1 MVSINTSV
9 EALLLEEKKYTVKG
23 YSFYDDLSPKK
34 LTNEK
39 IAQYL
44 LDRFYICPVCNK
56 IQRGWALYE
65 EKVDGIVL
73 RKFFF
78 TCKHYVTSIVGLQVV
93 DMEYKD
99 MFVIW
104 LHIITLTEIQ
114 LIQRSDSIIYPFMY
128 WISTWNA
135 TSGSAPSGQPL
146 YLFPT
151 FVINTA
157 GTNISNVEGFT
168 VAAGSGNTNFGIV
181 VGSGTN
187 ANTTSTYALQT
198 PIANGTSAGQLQ
210 YGSTG
215 VSSPGISGNTVTVT
229 INRALTNSS
238 GGTIT
243 ITEVALY
250 AQFFY
255 VTSTPS
261 VATGYFAITRDVLAT
276 AISLANG
283 ASTTIYY
290 NLQVTI
296 S

>member
-23 YSFYDDLSPKK
+23 YSFYDDLNPKK

-44 LDRFYICPVCNK
+44 IDRFYICPVCNR

-78 TCKHYVTSIVGLQVV
+78 TCKHYVTSLVGLMVV

-104 LHIITLTEIQ
+104 LRIETSTEIQ
-114 LIQRSDSIIYPFMY
+114 LIQRSDSILYPFMQ
-128 WISTWNA
+128 WISGWVSGIGSSTSEIVVRA
-135 TSGSAPSGQPL
+135 TTSVTGTGGSSIGG
-146 YLFPT
+146 
-151 FVINTA
+151 VICFSISA
-157 GTNISNVEGFT
+157 GLGDTNY
-168 VAAGSGNTNFGIV
+168 GIV

-198 PIANGTSAGQLQ
+198 LIANGTGAGQLS
-210 YGSTG
+210 YGSTT
-215 VSSPGISGNTVTVT
+215 VLSPAISGSTVTVT
-229 INRALTNSS
+229 VSRVLNNSS

-243 ITEVALY
+243 INEVAM
-250 AQFFY
+250 Y
-255 VTSTPS
+255 VALSLDGTTSTNYMA
-261 VATGYFAITRDVLAT
+261 VTRDVLAS
-276 AISLANG
+276 AISIANG

-290 NLQVTI
+290 NLQLTI

>member
-23 YSFYDDLSPKK
+23 YSFYDDLNPKK

-44 LDRFYICPVCNK
+44 IDRFYICPVCNR

-78 TCKHYVTSIVGLQVV
+78 TCKHYVTSLVGLQVV

-104 LHIITLTEIQ
+104 LRIITSTEIQ
-114 LIQRSDSIIYPFMY
+114 LIQRSDSIIYPLMH
-128 WISTWNA
+128 WISSWNA
-135 TSGSAPSGQPL
+135 TTTITMASAAYPL
-146 YLFPT
+146 WPT
-151 FVINTA
+151 SVLT
-157 GTNISNVEGFT
+157 EG
-168 VAAGSGNTNFGIV
+168 
-181 VGSGTN
+181 
-187 ANTTSTYALQT
+187 
-198 PIANGTSAGQLQ
+198 GTSAGNVPGPSLASPGGTAGYGIQVGTGTTPNSPSTYSLAAPIGNGTGAGQLL
-210 YGSTG
+210 YGITN
-215 VSSPGISGNTVTVT
+215 VSSPAISGSTVTVT
-229 INRALTNSS
+229 VSIVLNNSS

-243 ITEVALY
+243 VSEVAMIPVLY
-250 AQFFY
+250 DNNNTQRFM
-255 VTSTPS
+255 T
-261 VATGYFAITRDVLAT
+261 ITRDVLAS
-276 AISLANG
+276 AINIANG

-290 NLQVTI
+290 NLQLTI

>member
-23 YSFYDDLSPKK
+23 YSFYDDLNPKK

-39 IAQYL
+39 IAQYI

-78 TCKHYVTSIVGLQVV
+78 TCKHYVTSLVGLQVV

-104 LHIITLTEIQ
+104 LRIITSTEIQ
-114 LIQRSDSIIYPFMY
+114 LIQRSDSILQPFMY
-128 WISTWNA
+128 WISYWNA
-135 TSGSAPSGQPL
+135 TSYSGGSSANHWPTQIIQTSGA
-146 YLFPT
+146 
-151 FVINTA
+151 TA
-157 GTNISNVEGFT
+157 TDIQGISL
-168 VAAGSGNTNFGIV
+168 ASGSGDTSHGIV

-187 ANTTSTYALQT
+187 PNTTSTYALQT

-215 VSSPGISGNTVTVT
+215 VSALAISGNTVTVT

-238 GGTIT
+238 GGTVT
-243 ITEVALY
+243 ITEVAMY
-250 AQFFY
+250 GAINNGGGTTY
-255 VTSTPS
+255 
-261 VATGYFAITRDVLAT
+261 YFAITRDVLST
-276 AISLANG
+276 AINLANG

-290 NLQVTI
+290 NLQLTI

>member
-23 YSFYDDLSPKK
+23 YSFYDDLNPKK

-78 TCKHYVTSIVGLQVV
+78 TCKHYVTSLVGLQVV

-104 LHIITLTEIQ
+104 LRIETSTEIQ
-114 LIQRSDSIIYPFMY
+114 LIQRSDSILQPFMQY
-128 WISTWNA
+128 LQQIFTGVPSGATSISLISISGITDV
-135 TSGSAPSGQPL
+135 SGSAASGYTTLGGGGGQGNSS
-146 YLFPT
+146 
-151 FVINTA
+151 VGIIV
-157 GTNISNVEGFT
+157 GTGN
-168 VAAGSGNTNFGIV
+168 AANSL
-181 VGSGTN
+181 
-187 ANTTSTYALQT
+187 STYALQT
-198 PIANGTSAGQLQ
+198 PIANGTAAGQLQ
-210 YGSTG
+210 YGTTG
-215 VSSPGISGNTVTVT
+215 TNLTTSGSTVTVLVT
-229 INRALTNSS
+229 RSFTNSS

-243 ITEVALY
+243 IAEVGTYINNAG
-250 AQFFY
+250 AEF
-255 VTSTPS
+255 T
-261 VATGYFAITRDVLAT
+261 FAFSRDVLAT

-290 NLQVTI
+290 NFQLTI

>member
-9 EALLLEEKKYTVKG
+9 EALLLEEKKVTAKG
-23 YSFYDDLSPKK
+23 YSFYTDLHNKK

-44 LDRFYICPVCNK
+44 IDRFYICPVCGT

-78 TCKHYVTSIVGLQVV
+78 TCKHYVTSLVGLTIV

-104 LHIITLTEIQ
+104 LRIITSTEIQ

-128 WISTWNA
+128 YMSTWNA
-135 TSGSAPSGQPL
+135 TSTSGYAEWS
-146 YLFPT
+146 YLSSI
-151 FVINTA
+151 INTS
-157 GTNISNVEGFT
+157 GGYQTNT
-168 VAAGSGNTNFGIV
+168 VPGLTLAAGAGDTSYGIV

-215 VSSPGISGNTVTVT
+215 VSAPDILGNTVTVT

-238 GGTIT
+238 GGTVT
-243 ITEVALY
+243 ISETAIYGALWW
-250 AQFFY
+250 
-255 VTSTPS
+255 TGSTGTPFI
-261 VATGYFAITRDVLAT
+261 FALTRDVLAT

-290 NLQVTI
+290 NLQLTI

>member
-44 LDRFYICPVCNK
+44 LDRFYICPVCET

-128 WISTWNA
+128 WIGQWNGTATITMAYSTYPLWPTTILTTGGA
-135 TSGSAPSGQPL
+135 T
-146 YLFPT
+146 
-151 FVINTA
+151 V
-157 GTNISNVEGFT
+157 SNVPGPT
-168 VAAGSGNTNFGIV
+168 LTSPSGNTNYGIV
-181 VGSGTN
+181 VGIGTN
-187 ANTTSTYALQT
+187 SNTGSTIALQSL
-198 PIANGTSAGQLQ
+198 IANGTGAGQLQ
-210 YGSTG
+210 YGATG
-215 VSSPGISGNTVTVT
+215 VSAPSVSGSTMTLTV
-229 INRALTNSS
+229 NRTLTNSS
-238 GGTIT
+238 GGTVT
-243 ITEVALY
+243 ISEAALY
-250 AQFFY
+250 MSIYDNSNNIHY
-255 VTSTPS
+255 V
-261 VATGYFAITRDVLAT
+261 AITRDVLAT

>member
-1 MVSINTSV
+1 MIGMSKTAI
-9 EALLLEEKKYTVKG
+9 ELQALPDKKYNEIIVKG
-23 YSFYDDLSPKK
+23 YNFTNDLRSNK

-44 LDRFYICPVCNK
+44 IDRFYICPVCET

-78 TCKHYVTSIVGLQVV
+78 TCKHYVTSLAGLQVV

-104 LHIITLTEIQ
+104 LRIITSTEIQ

-128 WISTWNA
+128 WISSWNA
-135 TSGSAPSGQPL
+135 TSKTLNNNYFYFGSIITTGGSTALSVTIS
-146 YLFPT
+146 PT
-151 FVINTA
+151 L
-157 GTNISNVEGFT
+157 
-168 VAAGSGNTNFGIV
+168 AAGSGNTNFGIV

-187 ANTTSTYALQT
+187 ANTTTTHALQT
-198 PIANGTSAGQLQ
+198 PIANGTGAGQLQ
-210 YGSTG
+210 YGATG
-215 VSSPGISGNTVTVT
+215 VSAPGVSGSIMTVIV
-229 INRALTNSS
+229 NRALTNGS
-238 GGTIT
+238 GGTVT
-243 ITEVALY
+243 ITEVAMY
-250 AQFFY
+250 VDVFY
-255 VTSTPS
+255 SP
-261 VATGYFAITRDVLAT
+261 TGGDNYFAMTRDVLAT

-290 NLQVTI
+290 TLQVTM